1 MNEVFRVELFGG
13 KTDRWCELELPASY
27 YGLQDALDKL
37 QMPLGDKPR
46 WEFLEHHGFQFLHV
60 HLTHECDLYQL
71 NALATCLGQMNGRE
85 RTAFEGLFNMEVAK
99 KYGPISVATMID
111 LAYSTDCCHVVN
123 ASTDEQLGRFY
134 SENDFIPALEKV
146 PDSIFEYLDFEMLGR
161 KARFEEGGVFA
172 SNGYVTQHTELK
184 QVYETLDLMPS
195 APSYAIRLLAGSSPM
210 DSDGLPEKQVYLN
223 LPATQEALDHVLEV
237 CEAPSW
243 REMLFWTEDGAV
255 PDLLENMDCDDIQ
268 ELNELAKHLKCRENS
283 GELSK
288 LKAVILATD
297 CHDVGTAIQIS
308 ENLDD
313 YLFEP
318 DQRNPEEVAS
328 EELRLIVDE
337 QSLSILKKH
346 VSLYNYGLDVM
357 AANHAVLTPYGLV
370 QRRDGNELLQA
381 QEPPSERSG
390 MEMMQ

>member
-1 MNEVFRVELFGG
+1 MDKVFRVELSGN
-13 KTDRWCELELPASY
+13 KDRCCELELPAAY
-27 YGLQDALDKL
+27 YSLLDALDKL
-37 QMPLGDKPR
+37 QMAPGDKPR
-46 WEFLEHHGFQFLHV
+46 WEFLEHHSFPFLHV
-60 HLTHECDLYQL
+60 HLAHECDLYQL
-71 NALATCLGQMNGRE
+71 NALATFLGQMNGRE

-134 SENDFIPALEKV
+134 AENDFIPALEKV

-370 QRRDGNELLQA
+370 QRRDGNELLQS
-381 QEPPSERSG
+381 QEHPSERSG
-390 MEMMQ
+390 MELMQ

>member
-1 MNEVFRVELFGG
+1 MDKVFRVELSGN
-13 KTDRWCELELPASY
+13 KDRCCELELPATY
-27 YGLQDALDKL
+27 YSLLDALDKL
-37 QMPLGDKPR
+37 QMAPGDKPR
-46 WEFLEHHGFQFLHV
+46 WEFLEHHSFPFLHV
-60 HLTHECDLYQL
+60 HLAHECDLYQL
-71 NALATCLGQMNGRE
+71 NALATVLGQMNGRE

-195 APSYAIRLLAGSSPM
+195 AASYAIRLLAGSSPM

>member
-1 MNEVFRVELFGG
+1 MDKVFRVELSGN
-13 KTDRWCELELPASY
+13 KDRCCELELPAAY
-27 YGLQDALDKL
+27 YSLLDALDKL
-37 QMPLGDKPR
+37 QMAPGDKPR
-46 WEFLEHHGFQFLHV
+46 WEFLEHHSFPFLHV
-60 HLTHECDLYQL
+60 HLAHECDLYQL
-71 NALATCLGQMNGRE
+71 NALATALGRMNGRE

-99 KYGPISVATMID
+99 KYGPISIATMID

-123 ASTDEQLGRFY
+123 ATTDEQLGRFY
-134 SENDFIPALEKV
+134 AENDFIPALEKV

-195 APSYAIRLLAGSSPM
+195 APSYAIRLLAGSSLM

-283 GELSK
+283 SELSK

-381 QEPPSERSG
+381 QEHPSERSG
-390 MEMMQ
+390 MELMQ

>member
-1 MNEVFRVELFGG
+1 MDKVFRVELFGE
-13 KTDRWCELELPASY
+13 KTNRWCELELPATY
-27 YGLQDALDKL
+27 YGLLDALDKL
-37 QMPLGDKPR
+37 QMTLGEKPR
-46 WEFLEHHGFQFLHV
+46 WEFLEHHGFVFLQD
-60 HLTHECDLYQL
+60 HLAHECDLYQL

-85 RTAFEGLFNMEVAK
+85 KTAFEGLFNMEVAK

-134 SENDFIPALEKV
+134 AENDFIPALDKV
-146 PDSIFEYLDFEMLGR
+146 PDPIFEYLDFEKLGR
-161 KARFEEGGVFA
+161 NARFEEGGVFA

-195 APSYAIRLLAGSSPM
+195 APSYAIRLLAGSSLM

-283 GELSK
+283 SELSK

-370 QRRDGNELLQA
+370 QRRDGNELLQS
-381 QEPPSERSG
+381 QEHPSERSG
-390 MEMMQ
+390 MELMQ

>member
-1 MNEVFRVELFGG
+1 MDKVFRVELSGN
-13 KTDRWCELELPASY
+13 KDRCCELELPAAY
-27 YGLQDALDKL
+27 YSFLDALDKL
-37 QMPLGDKPR
+37 QMAPGDKPR
-46 WEFLEHHGFQFLHV
+46 WEFLEHHSFPFLHV
-60 HLTHECDLYQL
+60 HLAHECDLYQL
-71 NALATCLGQMNGRE
+71 NALATVLGQMNGRE

>member
-1 MNEVFRVELFGG
+1 MDKVFRVELSGN
-13 KTDRWCELELPASY
+13 KDRCCELELPAAY
-27 YGLQDALDKL
+27 YSLLDALDKL
-37 QMPLGDKPR
+37 QMAPGDKPR
-46 WEFLEHHGFQFLHV
+46 WEFLEHHSFPFLHV
-60 HLTHECDLYQL
+60 HLAHECDLYQL
-71 NALATCLGQMNGRE
+71 NALATVLGQMNGRE

-134 SENDFIPALEKV
+134 AENDFIPALEKV

>member
-1 MNEVFRVELFGG
+1 MDKVFRVELSGN
-13 KTDRWCELELPASY
+13 KDRCCELELPVAY
-27 YGLQDALDKL
+27 YSLLDALDKL
-37 QMPLGDKPR
+37 QMAPGDKPR
-46 WEFLEHHGFQFLHV
+46 WEFLEHHSFPFLHV
-60 HLTHECDLYQL
+60 HLAHECDLYQL
-71 NALATCLGQMNGRE
+71 NALATALGQMNGRE

-99 KYGPISVATMID
+99 KYGPISVATMIN

-123 ASTDEQLGRFY
+123 AATDEQLGRFY
-134 SENDFIPALEKV
+134 AENDFIPALEKV

-184 QVYETLDLMPS
+184 QVYNSLALIPEVPE
-195 APSYAIRLLAGSSPM
+195 YGIRLLAGGSPM

-223 LPATQEALDHVLEV
+223 LPATQEALDHVLEM

-243 REMLFWTEDGAV
+243 REMVFWAEDGAV
-255 PDLLENMDCDDIQ
+255 PDLLESMDCDDIQ

-357 AANHAVLTPYGLV
+357 AANNAVLTPYGLV

>member
-1 MNEVFRVELFGG
+1 MNKVFRVELFGG
-13 KTDRWCELELPASY
+13 KTDRWCDLELPASY

-85 RTAFEGLFNMEVAK
+85 KTAFEGLFNMEVSK
-99 KYGPISVATMID
+99 KYSPISVATMID

-134 SENDFIPALEKV
+134 AENDFIPALEKV

-268 ELNELAKHLKCRENS
+268 ELNELAKHLKCHENS

-288 LKAVILATD
+288 LNELNEKLKEMGGEVVGINTD
-297 CHDVGTAIQIS
+297 T
-308 ENLDD
+308 LDNN
-313 YLFEP
+313 EAGIK
-318 DQRNPEEVAS
+318 EAKE
-328 EELRLIVDE
+328 
-337 QSLSILKKH
+337 ILKAQGASYKNLTFDSNST
-346 VSLYNYGLDVM
+346 VGKYAGNIM
-357 AANHAVLTPYGLV
+357 AFPTTVLV
-370 QRRDGNELLQA
+370 DKDGNIVG
-381 QEPPSERSG
+381 EPFMGGIDDQSNYDQLMKQIQSVLD
-390 MEMMQ
+390 QN

>member
-1 MNEVFRVELFGG
+1 MDKVFRVELFGE
-13 KTDRWCELELPASY
+13 KTNRWCELELPATY
-27 YGLQDALDKL
+27 YGLLDALDKL
-37 QMPLGDKPR
+37 QMTLGEKPR
-46 WEFLEHHGFQFLHV
+46 WEFLEHHGFVFLQD
-60 HLTHECDLYQL
+60 HLAHECDLYQL

-85 RTAFEGLFNMEVAK
+85 KTAFEGLFNMEVAK

-134 SENDFIPALEKV
+134 AENDFIPALEKV

>member
-1 MNEVFRVELFGG
+1 MDKVFRVELSGN
-13 KTDRWCELELPASY
+13 KDRCCELELPATY
-27 YGLQDALDKL
+27 YSLLDALDKL
-37 QMPLGDKPR
+37 QMAPGDKPR
-46 WEFLEHHGFQFLHV
+46 WEFLEHHSFPFLHV
-60 HLTHECDLYQL
+60 HLAHECDLYQL
-71 NALATCLGQMNGRE
+71 NALATVLGQMNGRE

-268 ELNELAKHLKCRENS
+268 ELNELAKYLKCRENS

-357 AANHAVLTPYGLV
+357 AANNAVLTPYGLV

-381 QEPPSERSG
+381 QEPPSERNG

>member
-1 MNEVFRVELFGG
+1 MDKVFRVELFGE
-13 KTDRWCELELPASY
+13 KTNRWCELELPATY
-27 YGLQDALDKL
+27 YGLLDALDKL
-37 QMPLGDKPR
+37 QMTLGEKPR
-46 WEFLEHHGFQFLHV
+46 WEFLEHHGFVFLQD
-60 HLTHECDLYQL
+60 HLAHECDLYQL

-85 RTAFEGLFNMEVAK
+85 KTAFEGLFNMEVAK

-134 SENDFIPALEKV
+134 AENDFIPALEKV

-172 SNGYVTQHTELK
+172 SGGYVTQHTELE
-184 QVYETLDLMPS
+184 QVYGTLDLMPA

-210 DSDGLPEKQVYLN
+210 GSNGLPEKQVYLN
-223 LPATQEALDHVLEV
+223 LPATQEALDHVLEM

-243 REMLFWTEDGAV
+243 REMVFWAEDGAV
-255 PDLLENMDCDDIQ
+255 PDLLESMDCDDIQ

-357 AANHAVLTPYGLV
+357 AANNAVLTPYGLV

>member
-1 MNEVFRVELFGG
+1 MDKVFRVELSGN
-13 KTDRWCELELPASY
+13 KDRCCELELPATY
-27 YGLQDALDKL
+27 YGILDALDKL
-37 QMPLGDKPR
+37 QMAPGNKPR
-46 WEFLEHHGFQFLHV
+46 WEFLEHHSFPFLHV
-60 HLTHECDLYQL
+60 HLAHECDLYQL
-71 NALATCLGQMNGRE
+71 NALATFLGQMNGRE

-123 ASTDEQLGRFY
+123 ATTDEQLGRFY
-134 SENDFIPALEKV
+134 AENDFIPALEKV

-195 APSYAIRLLAGSSPM
+195 TPSYAIRLLAGSSPM

-243 REMLFWTEDGAV
+243 REMVFWAEDGAV
-255 PDLLENMDCDDIQ
+255 PDLLENMDYDDIQ

-370 QRRDGNELLQA
+370 QRRDGNKLLQA
-381 QEPPSERSG
+381 QEHPSERNG

>member
-1 MNEVFRVELFGG
+1 MDKVFRVELSGN
-13 KTDRWCELELPASY
+13 KDRCCELELPATY
-27 YGLQDALDKL
+27 YSLLDALDKL
-37 QMPLGDKPR
+37 QMAPGDKPR
-46 WEFLEHHGFQFLHV
+46 WEFLEHHSFPFLHV
-60 HLTHECDLYQL
+60 HLAHECDLYQL
-71 NALATCLGQMNGRE
+71 NALATVLGQMNGRE

-370 QRRDGNELLQA
+370 QRRDGNELLQS
-381 QEPPSERSG
+381 QEHPSERSG
-390 MEMMQ
+390 MELMQ